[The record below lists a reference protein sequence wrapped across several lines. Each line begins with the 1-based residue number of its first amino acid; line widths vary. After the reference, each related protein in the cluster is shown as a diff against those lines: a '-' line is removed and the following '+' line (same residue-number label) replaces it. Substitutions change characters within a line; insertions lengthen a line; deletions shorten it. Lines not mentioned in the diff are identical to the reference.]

1 MQTPI
6 PSQLVQETIENLRI
20 KEIGTATIRQM
31 VAVAQSLEE
40 KTGQKFIHLEMGS
53 PGLPACQ
60 VGVEAE
66 KKALDNGVASV
77 YPNIAGI
84 PELKKAASR
93 FVKAFLN
100 IDVAPDG
107 CIPTVGSMM
116 GSLSSFIGVIHSR
129 LPEKDTILFINPGF
143 PIQPF
148 QVDMLGFKKETF
160 DVYEFRGH
168 ALKEKL
174 ESYLKKGN
182 IAGII
187 YSNPNNPAW
196 ICLNEDE
203 LRIIGELAT
212 QYDAIV
218 IEDLAYMGMDSR
230 RDLGTPFM
238 PPYQV
243 TVANYTDNY
252 ILLISGSKI
261 FSYAGQRIAVVAISD
276 KLFVREFPALRE
288 RYGMARYGQA
298 FVQSIL
304 YALSS
309 GVCHSA
315 QHALAA
321 MFAAAA
327 DGKVNFVKDTS
338 VYAQRTKRLKEIFL
352 KYGFKIVYDKDYD
365 VAVSDGFFFTI
376 GHDKYT
382 GNELLRE
389 LLNYGVCTIS
399 LSTTGSDQQGLRACS
414 SAIKPGDYE
423 LLEERLKVFAENHK

>member
-20 KEIGTATIRQM
+20 KESGTATIRQM

-93 FVKAFLN
+93 FVKAFL
-100 IDVAPDG
+100 DVDIAPDG

-148 QVDMLGFKKETF
+148 QVDMLGFKKKTF

-212 QYDAIV
+212 QYDATV

-304 YALSS
+304 YAFSS

>member
-93 FVKAFLN
+93 FVKAFL
-100 IDVAPDG
+100 DVDIAPDG

-148 QVDMLGFKKETF
+148 QVDMLGFKKKTF

-212 QYDAIV
+212 QYDATV

-304 YALSS
+304 YAFSS

>member
-60 VGVEAE
+60 VGVDAE
-66 KKALDNGVASV
+66 KKALDSGVASV

-100 IDVAPDG
+100 IDIAPDG

-168 ALKEKL
+168 ALKNKL

-196 ICLNEDE
+196 ICLNE
-203 LRIIGELAT
+203 
-212 QYDAIV
+212 
-218 IEDLAYMGMDSR
+218 
-230 RDLGTPFM
+230 
-238 PPYQV
+238 
-243 TVANYTDNY
+243 
-252 ILLISGSKI
+252 
-261 FSYAGQRIAVVAISD
+261 
-276 KLFVREFPALRE
+276 
-288 RYGMARYGQA
+288 
-298 FVQSIL
+298 
-304 YALSS
+304 
-309 GVCHSA
+309 
-315 QHALAA
+315 
-321 MFAAAA
+321 
-327 DGKVNFVKDTS
+327 
-338 VYAQRTKRLKEIFL
+338 
-352 KYGFKIVYDKDYD
+352 
-365 VAVSDGFFFTI
+365 
-376 GHDKYT
+376 
-382 GNELLRE
+382 
-389 LLNYGVCTIS
+389 
-399 LSTTGSDQQGLRACS
+399 
-414 SAIKPGDYE
+414 
-423 LLEERLKVFAENHK
+423 